1 MTRTRALLALVGIAA
16 AAAALL
22 ASMDQLTRARIADN
36 EARKLLAT
44 LVTVLP
50 PSGYDN
56 EPHLDRAWVPE
67 PAALGGSD
75 ALPVYRA
82 RLGGEPAVLV
92 LNMVSPDGYV
102 DRIRLLVGVDTNGKI
117 TGVRVVSHAETPGLG
132 DGIQTDVS
140 DWILGFD
147 GRGLNDP
154 ASSWVM
160 RRDGGDFDQLT
171 GATITSRAVVNAV
184 RAALDYAQA
193 NSAELFALAPVTEA
207 VE

>member
-1 MTRTRALLALVGIAA
+1 MSRARALLALVGIAA

-22 ASMDQLTRARIADN
+22 AGMDQLTHTRIAEN

-56 EPHLDRAWVPE
+56 EPHLDRAWVTD
-67 PAALGGSD
+67 PAALRSTD

-92 LNMVSPDGYV
+92 LSVVSPDGYV
-102 DRIRLLVGVDTNGKI
+102 DRIRLLVGIDSNGRI
-117 TGVRVVSHAETPGLG
+117 SGVRVVSHAETPGLG

-147 GRGLNDP
+147 GRSLNDP
-154 ASSWVM
+154 ANSWVL

-184 RAALDYAQA
+184 RTALGYAQT
-193 NSAELFALAPVTEA
+193 NSSALFALAPVTET

>member
-1 MTRTRALLALVGIAA
+1 MSGARALLALVAIAA
-16 AAAALL
+16 TAAGLL
-22 ASMDQLTRARIADN
+22 AGMDQLTRTRIADN

-44 LVTVLP
+44 LATVLP

-56 EPHLDRAWVPE
+56 EPHLDWAWVPD
-67 PAALGGSD
+67 PAALGSAD

-82 RLGGEPAVLV
+82 RLAGEPAVLV
-92 LNMVSPDGYV
+92 LSVVSPDGYV
-102 DRIRLLVGVDTNGKI
+102 DRIRLLVGIDTAGRI
-117 TGVRVVSHAETPGLG
+117 SGVRAVSHAETPGLG

-147 GRGLNDP
+147 GRTLNDP
-154 ASSWVM
+154 ASSWVL
-160 RRDGGDFDQLT
+160 RRDGGEFDQLT

-184 RAALDYAQA
+184 RAALTYAQA
-193 NSAELFALAPVTEA
+193 NSPKLFTLAPVTEA